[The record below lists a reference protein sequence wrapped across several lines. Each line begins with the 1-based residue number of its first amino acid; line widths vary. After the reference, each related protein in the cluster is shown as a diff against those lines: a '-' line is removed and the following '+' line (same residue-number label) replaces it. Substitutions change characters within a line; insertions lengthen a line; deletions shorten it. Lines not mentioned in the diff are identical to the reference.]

1 MEKHSKRSRSKFLTN
16 LKIFEIK
23 YDIVV
28 KERATRERS
37 LPLFLHPVKEGYI
50 MTLIETLAALSNNT
64 NVNITLVDD
73 QDNQLITFNAVG
85 YQSVE
90 SDLGARVVKYIKVSS
105 GTLLTIALKEAN
117 GNTGDPSSDPS
128 GNPSDPSGD
137 PSSDPTGDP

>member
-1 MEKHSKRSRSKFLTN
+1 
-16 LKIFEIK
+16 
-23 YDIVV
+23 
-28 KERATRERS
+28 
-37 LPLFLHPVKEGYI
+37 

-73 QDNQLITFNAVG
+73 QDNALITFNAVG

-117 GNTGDPSSDPS
+117 GNTGNPS
-128 GNPSDPSGD
+128 GDPSDPSGD

>member
-1 MEKHSKRSRSKFLTN
+1 
-16 LKIFEIK
+16 
-23 YDIVV
+23 
-28 KERATRERS
+28 
-37 LPLFLHPVKEGYI
+37 

-73 QDNQLITFNAVG
+73 QDNTLITFNAVG

-105 GTLLTIALKEAN
+105 GTLLTISLKEAN
-117 GNTGDPSSDPS
+117 GNTGD
-128 GNPSDPSGD
+128 PSDPSGD

>member
-1 MEKHSKRSRSKFLTN
+1 
-16 LKIFEIK
+16 
-23 YDIVV
+23 
-28 KERATRERS
+28 
-37 LPLFLHPVKEGYI
+37 

-73 QDNQLITFNAVG
+73 QDNTLITFNAVC
-85 YQSVE
+85 YQTVE

-117 GNTGDPSSDPS
+117 GNTGDPSGD
-128 GNPSDPSGD
+128 PSDPSGD